1 MREAR
6 AAYFRENKLGED
18 GGYSSKWVRVQL
30 GPVPFVFP
38 NWPARIRAVKLHDLH
53 HILTG
58 YRTTNVGEFEISA
71 WEIASGCKDYWAA
84 WFLNLS
90 GMGAGLYRCPR
101 ACLRAFVRG
110 RRSDNLYGRDPEPL
124 LDLTVAEARTAMRV
138 PDASDRASRAD
149 IARFAL
155 WTAAGCL
162 FGLAWFVPPAL
173 LVALV
178 WWVVG

>member
-1 MREAR
+1 MRQAR
-6 AAYFRENKLGED
+6 AAYFRDNGLGED

-38 NWPARIRAVKLHDLH
+38 NWPARVRAVRLHDLH

-84 WFLNLS
+84 WFLNLT
-90 GMGAGLYRCPR
+90 GMGAGLFRCPR

-110 RRSDNLYGRDPEPL
+110 LHSHNFYGRDPEPL
-124 LDLTVAEARTAMRV
+124 LDLGVAAARAEMRV
-138 PDASDRASRAD
+138 PDAPVSVSRVD
-149 IARFAL
+149 VARFAL
-155 WTAAGCL
+155 WTCVGSL
-162 FGLAWFVPPAL
+162 VGSVWLLPPAL
-173 LVALV
+173 LVALLC
-178 WWVVG
+178 WAVG

>member
-6 AAYFRENKLGED
+6 AAYFRDNRLGED
-18 GGYSSKWVRVQL
+18 GGYSSRWVRVQL

-38 NWPARIRAVKLHDLH
+38 NWPARVRAVRLHDLH

-90 GMGAGLYRCPR
+90 GMIAGLYRCPR
-101 ACLRAFVRG
+101 ACFRAFVRG
-110 RRSDNLYGRDPEPL
+110 QHSDNFYGRDPETL
-124 LDLTVAEARTAMRV
+124 LDLTVGEARAVMGV
-138 PDASDRASRAD
+138 PAAPPPATGGDV
-149 IARFAL
+149 ARFAF
-155 WTAAGCL
+155 WTWVGSL
-162 FGLAWFVPPAL
+162 VGLVWLVPPAL
-173 LVALV
+173 LVLLV
-178 WWVVG
+178 WWLVA